1 MLNSKRFASNVV
13 LLKSKWQMESVSVKL
28 DFKTTKMVDESPPLM
43 FSSPLPTSTMFPS
56 TTSLVV
62 PMIRHDIDF
71 GGLVMSFSDRIIQLK
86 NERKLLQ
93 KDIASS
99 IGLSLRAYQ
108 YYEKGQ
114 KEPTLSVLLRLA
126 DYFDVSLDYLVGLS
140 DTPERH

>member
-1 MLNSKRFASNVV
+1 
-13 LLKSKWQMESVSVKL
+13 
-28 DFKTTKMVDESPPLM
+28 
-43 FSSPLPTSTMFPS
+43 
-56 TTSLVV
+56 
-62 PMIRHDIDF
+62 MIRHDIDF

>member
-1 MLNSKRFASNVV
+1 
-13 LLKSKWQMESVSVKL
+13 
-28 DFKTTKMVDESPPLM
+28 
-43 FSSPLPTSTMFPS
+43 
-56 TTSLVV
+56 
-62 PMIRHDIDF
+62 MIRLGIDF

-86 NERKLLQ
+86 NERRLLQ

-99 IGLSLRAYQ
+99 VGLSLRAYQ

-140 DTPERH
+140 DTPERR